1 MSELLLPFKVFAKE
15 RGIEVRL
22 YTHIAHPCVMMDV
35 AYMRKALVNLVA
47 NAVKFTPDHG
57 RIDVFVAAIPK
68 RGQTGPQLY
77 VNVCDTGAG
86 IVEADMDKIF
96 DRFFQSKSG
105 EKHPVFG
112 QSGTGIGL
120 FLCKRI
126 IELHGGVIF
135 ARNNQGRGA
144 SFRILLPLLQA
155 DCAPLPASP
164 NEVEGC
170 EQIQAEGEEG
180 NSQKET
186 ILVVEDNKDMR
197 AYVCTL
203 LSKEYRVLEAEH
215 GEEALRVVQKHT
227 VDLIVSDLM
236 MPVMDG
242 MELSRRIKDN
252 LLTSHIPFL
261 MLTAISS
268 DVQEKKS
275 FEIGVDEYICKPF
288 DEEVFLLRIRNI
300 LNLRNSYRKRF
311 SASGDMEELHIK
323 EESKDQLF
331 VNKAIELMKKNY
343 ADSEY
348 NLECFVRDMGY
359 SKTLVNSKM
368 HALVGQPIGQF
379 MKNYRL
385 SVARQMIQE
394 RKGDVNVSEVAY
406 AVGFNDPKYFTKCF
420 KEFYGYLPSQG
431 LKKD

>member
-1 MSELLLPFKVFAKE
+1 
-15 RGIEVRL
+15 
-22 YTHIAHPCVMMDV
+22 
-35 AYMRKALVNLVA
+35 
-47 NAVKFTPDHG
+47 
-57 RIDVFVAAIPK
+57 
-68 RGQTGPQLY
+68 
-77 VNVCDTGAG
+77 
-86 IVEADMDKIF
+86 MDKIF
-96 DRFFQSKSG
+96 DRFFQSKTG
-105 EKHPVFG
+105 DKHPIFG

-155 DCAPLPASP
+155 EYEISSTNVDTVIGSQTTQEDL
-164 NEVEGC
+164 V
-170 EQIQAEGEEG
+170 GEDTH
-180 NSQKET
+180 KET
-186 ILVVEDNKDMR
+186 ILVVEDNQDMR
-197 AYVCTL
+197 AYVCSL
-203 LSKEYRVLEAEH
+203 LSKDYRFLEAEN
-215 GEEALRVVQKHT
+215 GEEALRIVQKHS

-300 LNLRNSYRKRF
+300 LNLRNSYKKKF
-311 SASGDMEELHIK
+311 SASGNVSELHIK
-323 EESKDQLF
+323 EESRDQQF
-331 VNKAIELMKKNY
+331 VNKAIELMGKNY

-385 SVARQMIQE
+385 NVARRMIQE
-394 RKGDVNVSEVAY
+394 GKGDINVSEVAY

-420 KEFYGYLPSQG
+420 KEFFGYLPSSG
-431 LKKD
+431 FKKD

>member
-1 MSELLLPFKVFAKE
+1 M
-15 RGIEVRL
+15 
-22 YTHIAHPCVMMDV
+22 
-35 AYMRKALVNLVA
+35 
-47 NAVKFTPDHG
+47 
-57 RIDVFVAAIPK
+57 
-68 RGQTGPQLY
+68 
-77 VNVCDTGAG
+77 
-86 IVEADMDKIF
+86 
-96 DRFFQSKSG
+96 
-105 EKHPVFG
+105 
-112 QSGTGIGL
+112 
-120 FLCKRI
+120 
-126 IELHGGVIF
+126 
-135 ARNNQGRGA
+135 
-144 SFRILLPLLQA
+144 
-155 DCAPLPASP
+155 
-164 NEVEGC
+164 
-170 EQIQAEGEEG
+170 
-180 NSQKET
+180 
-186 ILVVEDNKDMR
+186 EDNKDMR
-197 AYVCTL
+197 AYVCSL
-203 LSKEYRVLEAEH
+203 LSKDYRVLEAEH
-215 GEEALRVVQKHT
+215 GEEALRIVRKHT

-268 DVQEKKS
+268 EAQEKKS

>member
-1 MSELLLPFKVFAKE
+1 
-15 RGIEVRL
+15 
-22 YTHIAHPCVMMDV
+22 
-35 AYMRKALVNLVA
+35 
-47 NAVKFTPDHG
+47 
-57 RIDVFVAAIPK
+57 
-68 RGQTGPQLY
+68 
-77 VNVCDTGAG
+77 
-86 IVEADMDKIF
+86 MDKIF
-96 DRFFQSKSG
+96 DRFFQSKVGDRHSS
-105 EKHPVFG
+105 FG

-126 IELHGGVIF
+126 IELHGGIIF
-135 ARNNQGRGA
+135 ARNNQRRGA

-155 DCAPLPASP
+155 GHEISSANVDSDVKK
-164 NEVEGC
+164 ETTQEGL
-170 EQIQAEGEEG
+170 AG
-180 NSQKET
+180 SAHKET
-186 ILVVEDNKDMR
+186 ILVVEDNRDMR
-197 AYVCTL
+197 AYVCSL
-203 LSKEYRVLEAEH
+203 LSKNYRFLEAEN
-215 GEEALRVVQKHT
+215 GEEALRIVQKHS

-242 MELSRRIKDN
+242 MEFSRRIKDN

-300 LNLRNSYRKRF
+300 LNLRNRYKKRF
-311 SASGDMEELHIK
+311 SVSGNVSELHIK
-323 EESKDQLF
+323 EGSRDQQF
-331 VNKAIELMKKNY
+331 VNKAIELMGKHY

-359 SKTLVNSKM
+359 SKTLVNNKM
-368 HALVGQPIGQF
+368 QALVGQPIGQF

-385 SVARQMIQE
+385 NVAHRMLQE
-394 RKGDVNVSEVAY
+394 RRGDINVSEAAY

-420 KEFYGYLPSQG
+420 KEFFGYLPSSG
-431 LKKD
+431 FKKD